1 MKMNKQLYLLPFLVF
16 CLSAFLSAQ
25 DTTEEQIVA
34 PVITDLDLLVESV
47 KNTASIRAK
56 EDKTRLTKFLSDKNR
71 QQYLLNQMKANLKK
85 EEVRS
90 VRLTDE
96 YEAND
101 KKLSELEEQLT
112 LKLGSFG
119 ELFGIVRQTAGESKG
134 QFMLSLT
141 NIEFPE
147 RIEFLGDLAER
158 KSLDLPTT
166 EELERLWY
174 EILNELNQSG
184 KVKSYNTDILSKS
197 GELVNEDVLRIGV
210 FNSVSNGNYLNL
222 VSEQNSLE
230 FLAKQPDGSI
240 KRAAKR
246 LQNKDVSY
254 REVFIDPTRG
264 SLLTKLIDRAG
275 FFERINQGGFVGY
288 IILII
293 LALGSV
299 MGIIQFQFLYK
310 ESKSIE
316 NELQSGDF
324 SNDSILGKL
333 HNIFSSHAGDNPEE
347 LEAQLEDVLA
357 KATPPLEKNL
367 SIIKLLA
374 AVAPLLGLLGTVV
387 GMIETFQAITLFGTG
402 DPKLMAGGISQA
414 LVTTML
420 GLIAAVPLLFI
431 HNLLDSRSR
440 SISQIYEEQ
449 AIGYVASTS
458 IKK

>member
-1 MKMNKQLYLLPFLVF
+1 MNKKLYLLPFLVF
-16 CLSAFLSAQ
+16 ALNAQ
-25 DTTEEQIVA
+25 DADPAPVVE

-47 KNTASIRAK
+47 KTTASIRAK
-56 EDKTRLTKFLSDKNR
+56 EDRARLNKFLSDKNE
-71 QQYLLNQMKANLKK
+71 QQSLLDNMKYKLTL
-85 EEVRS
+85 EERRS
-90 VRLTDE
+90 ERLTKE
-96 YEAND
+96 YEDND
-101 KKLSELEEQLT
+101 AQLSDLEEQLT

-134 QFMLSLT
+134 QFALSLT

-184 KVKSYNTDILSKS
+184 KVKSYNADILTKS
-197 GELVNEDVLRIGV
+197 GELVNQDVLRIGV

-222 VSEQNSLE
+222 VTEQNLLE
-230 FLAKQPDGSI
+230 YLPKQPERSI
-240 KRAAKR
+240 RRSAKK
-246 LQNKDVSY
+246 LQNSDDY

-264 SLLTKLIDRAG
+264 SLLTKLIDRDTWL
-275 FFERINQGGFVGY
+275 ERINAGGFVGY
-288 IILII
+288 VIIIILILG
-293 LALGSV
+293 LA
-299 MGIIQFQFLYK
+299 MGALRFKFLNE
-310 ESKSIE
+310 ESKSI
-316 NELQSGDF
+316 NKELETNQFAD
-324 SNDSILGKL
+324 DSILGKL
-333 HNIFSSHAGDNPEE
+333 NSIYSKYTGDNPED
-347 LEAQLEDVLA
+347 LESQLEDILA

-367 SIIKLLA
+367 SVIKLLA
-374 AVAPLLGLLGTVV
+374 AVAPLLGLLGTVI

-420 GLIAAVPLLFI
+420 GLIAAVPLLFV
-431 HNLLDSRSR
+431 HNILDSRSR
-440 SISQIYEEQ
+440 AISQIYEEQ
-449 AIGYVASTS
+449 AIGLLALVS

>member
-1 MKMNKQLYLLPFLVF
+1 MNKKLYLLPFLIF
-16 CLSAFLSAQ
+16 SINAQ
-25 DTTEEQIVA
+25 DAESIPVVE

-47 KNTASIRAK
+47 KTTASIRAK
-56 EDKTRLTKFLSDKNR
+56 EDRARLNKFLSDKNK
-71 QQYLLNQMKANLKK
+71 QQALLDNMKY
-85 EEVRS
+85 
-90 VRLTDE
+90 RLTLEERRSERLTKE
-96 YEAND
+96 YEDND
-101 KKLSELEEQLT
+101 SQLSDLEEQLT

-184 KVKSYNTDILSKS
+184 KVKSYNADILTKS
-197 GELVNEDVLRIGV
+197 GELVNQDVMRIGV
-210 FNSVSNGNYLNL
+210 FNSVSNGDYLNL
-222 VSEQNSLE
+222 VAEQNLLE
-230 FLAKQPDGSI
+230 YLAKQPERSI
-240 KRAAKR
+240 RRSVKK
-246 LQNKDVSY
+246 LQNSGDY

-264 SLLTKLIDRAG
+264 SLLTKLIDRDTWL
-275 FFERINQGGFVGY
+275 ERINAGGFVGY
-288 IILII
+288 VIIIILI
-293 LALGSV
+293 LGLT
-299 MGIIQFQFLYK
+299 MGVLRFKFLDE
-310 ESKSIE
+310 ESKSI
-316 NELQSGDF
+316 NKELETNNF
-324 SNDSILGKL
+324 SEDSILGKL
-333 HNIFSSHAGDNPEE
+333 NSIYSKYSGNNPED
-347 LEAQLEDVLA
+347 LESQLEDILA

-367 SIIKLLA
+367 SVIKLLA
-374 AVAPLLGLLGTVV
+374 AVAPLLGLLGTVI

-420 GLIAAVPLLFI
+420 GLIAAVPLLFV
-431 HNLLDSRSR
+431 HNILDSRSR
-440 SISQIYEEQ
+440 AISQIYEEQ
-449 AIGYVASTS
+449 AIGLLALVS

>member
-1 MKMNKQLYLLPFLVF
+1 MNKKFFILPFLV
-16 CLSAFLSAQ
+16 LGLLAQ
-25 DTTEEQIVA
+25 EESNEIST

-47 KNTASIRAK
+47 KTTASIRAK
-56 EDKTRLTKFLSDKNR
+56 EDRARLNRFLSDKNK
-71 QQYLLNQMKANLKK
+71 QQSLLNQMK
-85 EEVRS
+85 
-90 VRLTDE
+90 VRLTNE
-96 YEAND
+96 ENRSEILTKQYEDND
-101 KKLSELEEQLT
+101 ATLSDLEEQLT

-134 QFMLSLT
+134 QFALSLT
-141 NIEFPE
+141 NIEYPE

-158 KSLDLPTT
+158 KSLDLPTSA
-166 EELERLWY
+166 ELERLWY

-184 KVKSYNTDILSKS
+184 KVKNYNTDILSKS
-197 GELVNEDVLRIGV
+197 GELVNRDIIRIGV
-210 FNSVSNGNYLNL
+210 FNSVSDGDYLNL
-222 VSEQNSLE
+222 VSEQNVLE
-230 FLAKQPDGSI
+230 YLAKQPEGSI
-240 KRAAKR
+240 RRSARK
-246 LQNKDVSY
+246 LQNNNIEY

-293 LALGSV
+293 LALGIA
-299 MGIIQFQFLYK
+299 MGVLQFLFLRK
-310 ESKSIE
+310 ESQTVD
-316 NELQSGDF
+316 NELNTGNYSE
-324 SNDSILGKL
+324 SSTLGKL
-333 HNIFSSHAGDNPEE
+333 NTIYSKYKGDNPEE

-357 KATPPLEKNL
+357 RAAPALEKNL

-374 AVAPLLGLLGTVV
+374 AVAPLLGLLGTVI

-431 HNLLDSRSR
+431 HNILDSRSR
-440 SISQIYEEQ
+440 AITQIYEEQ
-449 AIGYVASTS
+449 AIGYVASS
-458 IKK
+458 SVK

>member
-1 MKMNKQLYLLPFLVF
+1 MNKKLYLLPFLIF
-16 CLSAFLSAQ
+16 SLSAQ
-25 DTTEEQIVA
+25 EIAEEPLAI

-56 EDKTRLTKFLSDKNR
+56 EDKERLTKFLSDKNR
-71 QQYLLNQMKANLKK
+71 QQYLLNQMKVNLKN
-85 EEVRS
+85 EEDRS
-90 VRLTDE
+90 VRLTNQ

-101 KKLSELEEQLT
+101 KELSELEEQLT

-147 RIEFLGDLAER
+147 RVEFLGDLAER

-166 EELERLWY
+166 AELERLWY

-197 GELVNEDVLRIGV
+197 GELVNRDVLRIGV

-222 VSEQNSLE
+222 VSEQNLLE

-240 KRAAKR
+240 KRSAKR

-254 REVFIDPTRG
+254 REVYIDPTRG
-264 SLLTKLIDRAG
+264 SLLSKLIDRAG
-275 FFERINQGGFVGY
+275 WLQRINQGGLVGY
-288 IILII
+288 VILII
-293 LALGSV
+293 LTLGLT
-299 MGIIQFQFLYK
+299 MGVLQFQFLYR
-310 ESKSIE
+310 ESKSIDS
-316 NELQSGDF
+316 ELETGNF

-333 HNIFSSHAGDNPEE
+333 NSVFKSHTGDNPEE
-347 LEAQLEDVLA
+347 LEAQLEDILA
-357 KATPPLEKNL
+357 KASPPLDKNL
-367 SIIKLLA
+367 SVIKLLA
-374 AVAPLLGLLGTVV
+374 AVAPLLGLLGTVI
-387 GMIETFQAITLFGTG
+387 GMIETFQSITLFGTG

-420 GLIAAVPLLFI
+420 GLIAAVPLLFV

-440 SISQIYEEQ
+440 AISQIYEEQ
-449 AIGYVASTS
+449 AIGFVASLS
-458 IKK
+458 MKK

>member
-1 MKMNKQLYLLPFLVF
+1 MNKKLYLLPFLIF
-16 CLSAFLSAQ
+16 SLSAQ
-25 DTTEEQIVA
+25 EITEEPLAI

-56 EDKTRLTKFLSDKNR
+56 EDKERLTKFLSDKNR
-71 QQYLLNQMKANLKK
+71 QQYLLNQMKVNLKN
-85 EEVRS
+85 EEDRS
-90 VRLTDE
+90 VRLTNQ

-101 KKLSELEEQLT
+101 KQLSELEEQLT

-147 RIEFLGDLAER
+147 RVEFLGDLAER

-166 EELERLWY
+166 SELERLWY

-184 KVKSYNTDILSKS
+184 KVKSYNTNILSKS
-197 GELVNEDVLRIGV
+197 GELVNRDVLRIGV

-222 VSEQNSLE
+222 VSEQNLLE

-240 KRAAKR
+240 KRSAKR

-254 REVFIDPTRG
+254 REVYIDPTRG
-264 SLLTKLIDRAG
+264 SLLSKLIDRAG
-275 FFERINQGGFVGY
+275 WLQRINQGGFVGY
-288 IILII
+288 VILII
-293 LALGSV
+293 LTLGLT
-299 MGIIQFQFLYK
+299 MGVLQFQFLYR
-310 ESKSIE
+310 ESKSIDT
-316 NELQSGDF
+316 ELETGNF

-333 HNIFSSHAGDNPEE
+333 NSVFKSHTGDNPEE
-347 LEAQLEDVLA
+347 LEAQLEDILA
-357 KATPPLEKNL
+357 KASPPLDKNL
-367 SIIKLLA
+367 SVIKLLA
-374 AVAPLLGLLGTVV
+374 AVAPLLGLLGTVI
-387 GMIETFQAITLFGTG
+387 GMIETFQSITLFGTG

-420 GLIAAVPLLFI
+420 GLIAAVPLLFV

-440 SISQIYEEQ
+440 AISQIYEEQ
-449 AIGYVASTS
+449 AIGFVASLS
-458 IKK
+458 VKK

>member
-1 MKMNKQLYLLPFLVF
+1 MNKKLYLLPFLVF
-16 CLSAFLSAQ
+16 ALNAQ
-25 DTTEEQIVA
+25 DADPAPVVE

-47 KNTASIRAK
+47 KTTASIRAK
-56 EDKTRLTKFLSDKNR
+56 EDRARLNKFLSDKNK
-71 QQYLLNQMKANLKK
+71 QQSLLDNMKYKLTL
-85 EEVRS
+85 EERRIE
-90 VRLTDE
+90 RLTKE
-96 YEAND
+96 YEDND
-101 KKLSELEEQLT
+101 AQLSDLEEQLT

-134 QFMLSLT
+134 QFALSLT

-184 KVKSYNTDILSKS
+184 KIKSYNADILTKS
-197 GELVNEDVLRIGV
+197 GELVNQDVLRIGV

-222 VSEQNSLE
+222 VTEQNLLE
-230 FLAKQPDGSI
+230 YLPKQPERSI
-240 KRAAKR
+240 RRSAKK
-246 LQNKDVSY
+246 LQNSDDY

-264 SLLTKLIDRAG
+264 SLLTKLIDRDTWL
-275 FFERINQGGFVGY
+275 ERINAGGFVGY
-288 IILII
+288 VIIIILI
-293 LALGSV
+293 LGLV
-299 MGIIQFQFLYK
+299 MGALRFKFLNE
-310 ESKSIE
+310 ESKSI
-316 NELQSGDF
+316 NKELETNQFAD
-324 SNDSILGKL
+324 DSILGKL
-333 HNIFSSHAGDNPEE
+333 NSIYSKYSGDNPED
-347 LEAQLEDVLA
+347 LESQLEDILA

-367 SIIKLLA
+367 SVIKLLA
-374 AVAPLLGLLGTVV
+374 AVAPLLGLLGTVI

-420 GLIAAVPLLFI
+420 GLIAAVPLLFV
-431 HNLLDSRSR
+431 HNILDSRSR
-440 SISQIYEEQ
+440 AISQIYEEQ
-449 AIGYVASTS
+449 AIGLLALVS

>member
-1 MKMNKQLYLLPFLVF
+1 MNKKFFILPFLV
-16 CLSAFLSAQ
+16 LGLLAQ
-25 DTTEEQIVA
+25 EESNEIST

-47 KNTASIRAK
+47 KTTASIRAK
-56 EDKTRLTKFLSDKNR
+56 EDRARLNRFLSDKNK
-71 QQYLLNQMKANLKK
+71 QQSLLNQMK
-85 EEVRS
+85 
-90 VRLTDE
+90 VRLTNE
-96 YEAND
+96 ENRSEILTKQYEDND
-101 KKLSELEEQLT
+101 ATLSDLEEQLT

-134 QFMLSLT
+134 QFALSLT
-141 NIEFPE
+141 NIEYPE

-158 KSLDLPTT
+158 KSLDLPTSA
-166 EELERLWY
+166 ELERLWY

-184 KVKSYNTDILSKS
+184 KVKNYNTDILSKS
-197 GELVNEDVLRIGV
+197 GELVNRDIIRIGV
-210 FNSVSNGNYLNL
+210 FNSVSDGDYLNL
-222 VSEQNSLE
+222 VSEQNVLE
-230 FLAKQPDGSI
+230 YLAKQPEGSI
-240 KRAAKR
+240 RRSARK
-246 LQNKDVSY
+246 LQNNDIEY

-293 LALGSV
+293 LALGIA
-299 MGIIQFQFLYK
+299 MGLLQFLFLRK
-310 ESKSIE
+310 ESQTVD
-316 NELQSGDF
+316 NELNTGNYSE
-324 SNDSILGKL
+324 SSTLGKL
-333 HNIFSSHAGDNPEE
+333 NTIYSKYKGDNPEE

-357 KATPPLEKNL
+357 RAAPALEKNL

-374 AVAPLLGLLGTVV
+374 AVAPLLGLLGTVI

-431 HNLLDSRSR
+431 HNILDSRSR
-440 SISQIYEEQ
+440 AITQIYEEQ
-449 AIGYVASTS
+449 AIGYVASS
-458 IKK
+458 SVK

>member
-1 MKMNKQLYLLPFLVF
+1 MNKQLYLLPFLVF

-90 VRLTDE
+90 VRLTNE

-316 NELQSGDF
+316 NELQSGKF

>member
-1 MKMNKQLYLLPFLVF
+1 MNKKLYLLPFLIF
-16 CLSAFLSAQ
+16 SLSAQ
-25 DTTEEQIVA
+25 EIAEEPLAI
-34 PVITDLDLLVESV
+34 PVITDLDRIVESV

-56 EDKTRLTKFLSDKNR
+56 EDKERLTKFLSDKNR
-71 QQYLLNQMKANLKK
+71 QQYLLNQMKVNLKN
-85 EEVRS
+85 EEDRS
-90 VRLTDE
+90 VRLTNQ

-101 KKLSELEEQLT
+101 KELSELEEQLT

-147 RIEFLGDLAER
+147 RVEFLGDLAER

-166 EELERLWY
+166 AELERLWY

-197 GELVNEDVLRIGV
+197 GELVNRDVLRIGV

-222 VSEQNSLE
+222 VSEQNLLE

-240 KRAAKR
+240 KRSAKR

-254 REVFIDPTRG
+254 REVYIDPTRG
-264 SLLTKLIDRAG
+264 SLLSKLIDRAG
-275 FFERINQGGFVGY
+275 WLQRVNQGGFVGY
-288 IILII
+288 VILII
-293 LALGSV
+293 LTLGLT
-299 MGIIQFQFLYK
+299 MGVLQFQFLYR
-310 ESKSIE
+310 ESKSIDS
-316 NELQSGDF
+316 ELETGNF

-333 HNIFSSHAGDNPEE
+333 NSVFKSHTGDNPEE
-347 LEAQLEDVLA
+347 LEAQLEDILA
-357 KATPPLEKNL
+357 KASPPLDKNL
-367 SIIKLLA
+367 SVIKLLA
-374 AVAPLLGLLGTVV
+374 AVAPLLGLLGTVI
-387 GMIETFQAITLFGTG
+387 GMIDTFQAITLFGTG

-420 GLIAAVPLLFI
+420 GLIAAVPLLFV

-440 SISQIYEEQ
+440 AISQIYEEQ
-449 AIGYVASTS
+449 AIGFVASLS
-458 IKK
+458 MKK

>member
-1 MKMNKQLYLLPFLVF
+1 MNKKLYLLPFLIF
-16 CLSAFLSAQ
+16 SLSAQ
-25 DTTEEQIVA
+25 EIAEEPLAI

-56 EDKTRLTKFLSDKNR
+56 EDKERLTKFLSDKNR
-71 QQYLLNQMKANLKK
+71 QQYLLNQMKVNLKN
-85 EEVRS
+85 EEDRS
-90 VRLTDE
+90 VRLTNQ

-101 KKLSELEEQLT
+101 KELSELEEQLT

-147 RIEFLGDLAER
+147 RVEFLGDLAER

-166 EELERLWY
+166 AELERLWY

-197 GELVNEDVLRIGV
+197 GELVNRDVLRIGV

-222 VSEQNSLE
+222 VSEQNLLE

-240 KRAAKR
+240 KRSAKR

-254 REVFIDPTRG
+254 REVYIDPTRG
-264 SLLTKLIDRAG
+264 SLLSKLIDRAG
-275 FFERINQGGFVGY
+275 WLQRVNQGGFVGY
-288 IILII
+288 VILII
-293 LALGSV
+293 LTLGLT
-299 MGIIQFQFLYK
+299 MGVLQFQFLYR
-310 ESKSIE
+310 ESKSIDS
-316 NELQSGDF
+316 ELEIGNF

-333 HNIFSSHAGDNPEE
+333 NSVFKSHTGDNPEE
-347 LEAQLEDVLA
+347 LEAQLEDILA
-357 KATPPLEKNL
+357 KASPPLDKNL
-367 SIIKLLA
+367 SVIKLLA
-374 AVAPLLGLLGTVV
+374 AVAPLLGLLGTVI

-420 GLIAAVPLLFI
+420 GLIAAVPLLFV

-440 SISQIYEEQ
+440 AISQIYEEQ
-449 AIGYVASTS
+449 AIGFVASLS
-458 IKK
+458 MKK

>member
-1 MKMNKQLYLLPFLVF
+1 MNKKLYLLPFLVF
-16 CLSAFLSAQ
+16 SLSAQ
-25 DTTEEQIVA
+25 EIAEEPLAI

-56 EDKTRLTKFLSDKNR
+56 EDKERLTKFLSDKNR
-71 QQYLLNQMKANLKK
+71 QQYLLNQMKVNLKN
-85 EEVRS
+85 EEDRS
-90 VRLTDE
+90 VRLTNQ

-101 KKLSELEEQLT
+101 SELSELEEQLT

-147 RIEFLGDLAER
+147 RVEFLGDLAER

-166 EELERLWY
+166 AELERLWY

-197 GELVNEDVLRIGV
+197 GELVNSDVLRIGV

-222 VSEQNSLE
+222 VSEQNLLE

-240 KRAAKR
+240 KRSAKR

-254 REVFIDPTRG
+254 REVYIDPTRG
-264 SLLTKLIDRAG
+264 SLLSKLIDRAG
-275 FFERINQGGFVGY
+275 WLQRINQGGFVGY
-288 IILII
+288 VILII
-293 LALGSV
+293 LALGLT
-299 MGIIQFQFLYK
+299 MGVLQFQFLYR
-310 ESKSIE
+310 ESKTIDA
-316 NELQSGDF
+316 ELETGNF

-333 HNIFSSHAGDNPEE
+333 NSVFKSHTGDNPEE
-347 LEAQLEDVLA
+347 LEAQLEDILA
-357 KATPPLEKNL
+357 KASPPLDKNL
-367 SIIKLLA
+367 SVIKLLA
-374 AVAPLLGLLGTVV
+374 AVAPLLGLLGTVI

-420 GLIAAVPLLFI
+420 GLIAAVPLLFV

-440 SISQIYEEQ
+440 AISQIYEEQ
-449 AIGYVASTS
+449 AIGFVASLS
-458 IKK
+458 MKK

>member
-1 MKMNKQLYLLPFLVF
+1 MNKKLYLLPFLIF
-16 CLSAFLSAQ
+16 SLSTQ
-25 DTTEEQIVA
+25 EITEEPLAI

-56 EDKTRLTKFLSDKNR
+56 EDKERLTKFLSDKNR
-71 QQYLLNQMKANLKK
+71 QQYLLNQMKVNLKN
-85 EEVRS
+85 EEDRS
-90 VRLTDE
+90 VRLTNQ

-101 KKLSELEEQLT
+101 KQLSELEEQLT

-147 RIEFLGDLAER
+147 RVEFLGDLAER

-166 EELERLWY
+166 SELERLWY

-184 KVKSYNTDILSKS
+184 KVKSYNTNILSKS
-197 GELVNEDVLRIGV
+197 GELVNRDVLRIGV

-222 VSEQNSLE
+222 VSEQNLLE
-230 FLAKQPDGSI
+230 FLAKQPDRSI
-240 KRAAKR
+240 KRSAKR

-254 REVFIDPTRG
+254 REVYIDPTRG
-264 SLLTKLIDRAG
+264 SLLSKLIDRAG
-275 FFERINQGGFVGY
+275 WLQRINQGGFVGY
-288 IILII
+288 VILII
-293 LALGSV
+293 LTLGLA
-299 MGIIQFQFLYK
+299 MGVLQFQFLYR
-310 ESKSIE
+310 ESKSIDT
-316 NELQSGDF
+316 ELETGNF

-333 HNIFSSHAGDNPEE
+333 NSVFKSHTGDNPEE
-347 LEAQLEDVLA
+347 LEAQLEDILA
-357 KATPPLEKNL
+357 KASPPLDKNL
-367 SIIKLLA
+367 SVIKLLA
-374 AVAPLLGLLGTVV
+374 AVAPLLGLLGTVI
-387 GMIETFQAITLFGTG
+387 GMIETFQSITLFGTG

-420 GLIAAVPLLFI
+420 GLIAAVPLLFV

-440 SISQIYEEQ
+440 AISQIYEEQ
-449 AIGYVASTS
+449 AIGFVASLS
-458 IKK
+458 VKK

>member
-1 MKMNKQLYLLPFLVF
+1 MNKKTLILPFLIF
-16 CLSAFLSAQ
+16 GLFAQ
-25 DTTEEQIVA
+25 ENNVEEPVV

-56 EDKTRLTKFLSDKNR
+56 EDKARLDKFLSDKNR
-71 QQYLLNQMKANLKK
+71 QQYLLNQMKAKLNA
-85 EEVRS
+85 EEDRS
-90 VRLTDE
+90 ERLTKE
-96 YEAND
+96 YEDND

-141 NIEFPE
+141 NIEYPE

-158 KSLDLPTT
+158 KSLDLPTSA
-166 EELERLWY
+166 ELDRLWY

-184 KVKSYNTDILSKS
+184 KVKVYNTDILSKS
-197 GELVNEDVLRIGV
+197 GELVNTDIVRIGV
-210 FNSVSNGNYLNL
+210 FNSAADGDYLNL
-222 VSEQNSLE
+222 VSEQNVLE
-230 FLAKQPDGSI
+230 YLAKQPEGSI
-240 KRAAKR
+240 RRSARK
-246 LQNKDVSY
+246 LQNNDVEY

-264 SLLTKLIDRAG
+264 SLLSKLIDRAG

-288 IILII
+288 IILLI
-293 LALGSV
+293 LTAGLA
-299 MGIIQFQFLYK
+299 MGVLQFLFLRN
-310 ESKSIE
+310 ESQTIE
-316 NELQSGDF
+316 NELGSGNY
-324 SNDSILGKL
+324 SESSTLGKL
-333 HNIFSSHAGDNPEE
+333 NSIYSKYKGDTPEE

-357 KATPPLEKNL
+357 KAAPALEKNL

-374 AVAPLLGLLGTVV
+374 AVAPLLGLLGTVI

-420 GLIAAVPLLFI
+420 GLIAAVPLLFV
-431 HNLLDSRSR
+431 HNILDSRSR
-440 SISQIYEEQ
+440 AISQIYEEQ
-449 AIGYVASTS
+449 AIGFVASSS
-458 IKK
+458 IK

>member
-1 MKMNKQLYLLPFLVF
+1 MNKKLYLLPFLIF
-16 CLSAFLSAQ
+16 SINAQ
-25 DTTEEQIVA
+25 DAESIPVVE

-47 KNTASIRAK
+47 KTTASIRAK
-56 EDKTRLTKFLSDKNR
+56 EDRARLNKFLSDKNK
-71 QQYLLNQMKANLKK
+71 QQALLDNMKY
-85 EEVRS
+85 
-90 VRLTDE
+90 RLTLEERRSERLTKE
-96 YEAND
+96 YEDND
-101 KKLSELEEQLT
+101 SQLSDLEEQLT

-184 KVKSYNTDILSKS
+184 KVKSYNADILTKS
-197 GELVNEDVLRIGV
+197 GELVNQDVMRIGV
-210 FNSVSNGNYLNL
+210 FNSVSNGDYLNL
-222 VSEQNSLE
+222 VAEQNLLE
-230 FLAKQPDGSI
+230 YLAKQPERSI
-240 KRAAKR
+240 RRSVKK
-246 LQNKDVSY
+246 LQNSGDY

-264 SLLTKLIDRAG
+264 SLLTKLIDRDTWL
-275 FFERINQGGFVGY
+275 ERINAGGFVGY
-288 IILII
+288 VIIIILI
-293 LALGSV
+293 LGLT
-299 MGIIQFQFLYK
+299 MGVLRFKFLDE
-310 ESKSIE
+310 ESKSI
-316 NELQSGDF
+316 NKELETNNF
-324 SNDSILGKL
+324 SDDSILGKL
-333 HNIFSSHAGDNPEE
+333 NSIYSKYSGNNPEE
-347 LEAQLEDVLA
+347 LESQLEDILA

-367 SIIKLLA
+367 SVIKLLA
-374 AVAPLLGLLGTVV
+374 AVAPLLGLLGTVI

-420 GLIAAVPLLFI
+420 GLIAAVPLLFV
-431 HNLLDSRSR
+431 HNILDSRSR
-440 SISQIYEEQ
+440 AISQIYEEQ
-449 AIGYVASTS
+449 AIGLLALVS

>member
-1 MKMNKQLYLLPFLVF
+1 MNKKLYLLPFLIF
-16 CLSAFLSAQ
+16 SLSAQ
-25 DTTEEQIVA
+25 EVAEEPLAI

-56 EDKTRLTKFLSDKNR
+56 EDKERLTKFLSDKNR
-71 QQYLLNQMKANLKK
+71 QQYLLNQMKVNLKN
-85 EEVRS
+85 EEDRS
-90 VRLTDE
+90 VRLTNQ

-101 KKLSELEEQLT
+101 KELSELEEQLT

-147 RIEFLGDLAER
+147 RVEFLGDLAER

-166 EELERLWY
+166 AELERLWY

-197 GELVNEDVLRIGV
+197 GELVNRDVLRIGV

-222 VSEQNSLE
+222 VSEQNLLE

-240 KRAAKR
+240 KRSAKR

-254 REVFIDPTRG
+254 REVYIDPTRG
-264 SLLTKLIDRAG
+264 SLLSKLIDRAG
-275 FFERINQGGFVGY
+275 WLQRINQGGFVGY
-288 IILII
+288 VILII
-293 LALGSV
+293 LTLGLT
-299 MGIIQFQFLYK
+299 MGVLQFQFLYR
-310 ESKSIE
+310 ESKSIDS
-316 NELQSGDF
+316 ELETGNF

-333 HNIFSSHAGDNPEE
+333 NSVFKSHTGDNPEE
-347 LEAQLEDVLA
+347 LEAQLEDILA
-357 KATPPLEKNL
+357 KASPPLDKNL
-367 SIIKLLA
+367 SVIKLLA
-374 AVAPLLGLLGTVV
+374 AVAPLLGLLGTVI

-420 GLIAAVPLLFI
+420 GLIAAVPLLFV

-440 SISQIYEEQ
+440 AISQIYEEQ
-449 AIGYVASTS
+449 AIGFVASLS
-458 IKK
+458 MKK